1 MRDGIV
7 IHEGKISS
15 LKRFKDDA
23 KEVAQGYECGIGIEN
38 YNDIKEGDIIECF
51 TMEEIARN

>member
-51 TMEEIARN
+51 TMEEIKRD

>member
-15 LKRFKDDA
+15 LRRFKDDA
-23 KEVAQGYECGIGIEN
+23 KEVNQGYECGIGIEN
-38 YNDIKEGDIIECF
+38 YNDIKVDDIIECF
-51 TMEEIARN
+51 HMVEVERK

>member
-7 IHEGKISS
+7 IHEGHLNS

-23 KEVAQGYECGIGIEN
+23 KEVTAGYECGMGIEN
-38 YNDIKEGDIIECF
+38 YNDLKEGDIIESF
-51 TMEEIARN
+51 VMEQIKP